1 MPSPAKKPKS
11 SLEKIILEIRQVYP
25 ELTTEELSTMIL
37 NIKKENNGTL
47 KNLTMNHILDK
58 VSEYISPG
66 MCLNKYCISFTQ
78 QAQWTLNKIEKTFN
92 GTFPG

>member
-66 MCLNKYCISFTQ
+66 MCLNKYCISSMLTMACFG
-78 QAQWTLNKIEKTFN
+78 KICPKTEA
-92 GTFPG
+92 